1 MWFYLVATLKHLPD
15 SEQHT
20 LQQNLLDLVT
30 PFNHVILI
38 KEYGKKGDNPHLN
51 VVLDVTQCTFKSMR
65 QTLTRRYEALG
76 KHYYTR
82 RTVKAKCAANR
93 IQAANVIA
101 GYLSKEENREIL
113 LNNGID
119 LEEMENLRETK
130 KFDIK
135 QKHEI
140 IRKSEFLD
148 LVFNYKN
155 NNYADTPFDKRL
167 YADMIAE
174 ISTNKDLVTGSV
186 ILHARNYYFQL
197 DAMFNQGNQ
206 LRKFILW
213 QLEEYL

>member
-1 MWFYLVATLKHLPD
+1 MWFYLVATLKHLPETD
-15 SEQHT
+15 QHT
-20 LQQNLLDLVT
+20 LQQKLLDLVT
-30 PFNHVILI
+30 PFSRVIVI
-38 KEYGKKGDNPHLN
+38 KEYGKNGDNPHLN
-51 VVLDVTQCTFKSMR
+51 VVLDITQCTFKSMR
-65 QTLTRRYEALG
+65 QTLSRRYEALG
-76 KHYYTR
+76 KHYYTKN
-82 RTVKAKCAANR
+82 TVKAKCASNK

-140 IRKSEFLD
+140 VRKSDFLA
-148 LVFNYKN
+148 LIYNYYE
-155 NNYADTPFDKRL
+155 NNYSDKPFDKRL

-174 ISTNKDLVTGSV
+174 ISSNKDLVTGSV

-197 DAMFNQGNQ
+197 DAMLNQGNQ
-206 LRKFILW
+206 IRKFILW